1 MVNDISPSS
10 INYCPWHGIALNGIG
25 FHRDKIRHNFLKSD
39 DLSYRRTPGIFQQYR
54 YFLGRVSKQRLRE
67 AKIQAADYLILL
79 LAGACLGSITKPSDQ
94 TFGAAGYAHSII
106 AVCE

>member
-1 MVNDISPSS
+1 MKDITS
-10 INYCPWHGIALNGIG
+10 LV
-25 FHRDKIRHNFLKSD
+25 L
-39 DLSYRRTPGIFQQYR
+39 
-54 YFLGRVSKQRLRE
+54 VSKQRLRE

-79 LAGACLGSITKPSDQ
+79 LAEACLGSITKPSDQ

>member
-1 MVNDISPSS
+1 MFPEHVANPISVVCDVILTLDFH
-10 INYCPWHGIALNGIG
+10 IN
-25 FHRDKIRHNFLKSD
+25 
-39 DLSYRRTPGIFQQYR
+39 
-54 YFLGRVSKQRLRE
+54 RVSKQRLRE

-79 LAGACLGSITKPSDQ
+79 LAEACLGSITKPSDQ